1 MSADSNLI
9 PEDNAEY
16 LLNLIYFVLA
26 RKFKLKKYFIFL
38 K

>member
-16 LLNLIYFVLA
+16 LLNLIYFVPA
-26 RKFKLKKYFIFL
+26 RKI
-38 K
+38 